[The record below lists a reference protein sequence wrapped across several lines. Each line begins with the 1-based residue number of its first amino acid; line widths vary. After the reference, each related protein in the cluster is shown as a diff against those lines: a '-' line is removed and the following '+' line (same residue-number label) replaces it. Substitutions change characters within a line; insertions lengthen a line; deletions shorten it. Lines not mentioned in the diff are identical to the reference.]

1 MKTIQT
7 LALVALLGVVTISSC
22 RKKEVAVKVQF
33 INAVPYSGYPDY
45 YLQGDKQA
53 SFIGM
58 GLGSNSHTANL
69 LSGEPL
75 TLEVK
80 SPATGITLLASSISD
95 WQEGTHYTYVMYGDT
110 GSLRGTW
117 LRDTT
122 TWPAAGRFK
131 VRFSHFASDAPA
143 LDVLYNNDTVAFNRV
158 YFGTDSTQALGDFVE
173 LPAGT
178 YTVRVNDHNTGQT
191 YLLQPNIGIQGNRI
205 LEIFT
210 TGLMSD
216 SVSAFFQLGT
226 VAR

>member
-1 MKTIQT
+1 MKTIQALT
-7 LALVALLGVVTISSC
+7 LLAIMSILTISSC

-33 INAVPYSGYPDY
+33 INALPYSGYPDF

-58 GLGSNSHTANL
+58 GLGSNSHTADL

-75 TLEVK
+75 TLEIK
-80 SPATGITLLASSISD
+80 SPNTGITLLASSIAD
-95 WQEGTHYTYVMYGDT
+95 WQAGTHYTYVMYGDT
-110 GSLRGTW
+110 ASLQGTW
-117 LRDTT
+117 LRDTAA
-122 TWPAAGRFK
+122 WPAAGHFK

-143 LDVLYNNDTVAFNRV
+143 LDVFYNNDTVAFNRV

-178 YTVRVNDHNTGQT
+178 YTVRVKDHNTGQT
-191 YLLQPNIGIQGNRI
+191 YLLQPNIGIQSNRM
-205 LEIFT
+205 LELFT